1 MKVKLILLIMGL
13 FLTGCS
19 EFTVKENTINITDS
33 TSESIDSE
41 RINVSQ
47 FNGSNFSVLPKN
59 QKIQVTFSK
68 HVDGDTA
75 RFSLNGHEF
84 KSRFLLIDTPET
96 VKAGVMPQPFGKE
109 ASNRT
114 NELLSNAAVI
124 EVQFDNGDRIDHYQR
139 ALCYVYVDGELIQNI
154 LASEGLARVAYVYS
168 PNDSLVA
175 EIKGNEQLAKDL
187 EIGIWSIEHYVT
199 KNGFQE

>member
-1 MKVKLILLIMGL
+1 MKLKLILVILVF
-13 FLTGCS
+13 FLSGCA
-19 EFTVKENTINITDS
+19 EIAVKENSSEVKDL
-33 TSESIDSE
+33 TSESITTENSD
-41 RINVSQ
+41 VSQ
-47 FNGSNFSVLPKN
+47 FNGSNFAVLPKN
-59 QKIQVTFSK
+59 KKIQVSFAK
-68 HVDGDTA
+68 HIDGDTA

-96 VKAGVMPQPFGKE
+96 VKQGVSPQKFGKE

-124 EVQFDNGDRIDHYQR
+124 EVQFDNGDRTDRYQR
-139 ALCYVYVDGELIQNI
+139 ALCYVYVDGKLIQNI
-154 LASEGLARVAYVYS
+154 LASEGLARVAYVYRS
-168 PNDSLVA
+168 NDSLVA
-175 EIKGNEQLAKDL
+175 EIKENEQLAKDL

>member
-1 MKVKLILLIMGL
+1 MKLKLILVILVF
-13 FLTGCS
+13 FLSGCA
-19 EFTVKENTINITDS
+19 EIAVKENSSEVKDL
-33 TSESIDSE
+33 TSESITTENSD
-41 RINVSQ
+41 VSQ

-59 QKIQVTFSK
+59 KKIQVSFAK
-68 HVDGDTA
+68 HIDGDTA
-75 RFSLNGHEF
+75 RFSLNGNEF

-96 VKAGVMPQPFGKE
+96 VKQGVSPQKFGKE
-109 ASNRT
+109 ASERT

-175 EIKGNEQLAKDL
+175 EIKENEQLAKDL

>member
-1 MKVKLILLIMGL
+1 METKVIL
-13 FLTGCS
+13 
-19 EFTVKENTINITDS
+19 VKS
-33 TSESIDSE
+33 
-41 RINVSQ
+41 
-47 FNGSNFSVLPKN
+47 
-59 QKIQVTFSK
+59 KIYLLSS
-68 HVDGDTA
+68 A
-75 RFSLNGHEF
+75 RFFLNGHEF

-96 VKAGVMPQPFGKE
+96 VKQGVSPQKFGKE
-109 ASNRT
+109 ASERT

-124 EVQFDNGDRIDHYQR
+124 EVQFDNGDRTDRYQR

-175 EIKGNEQLAKDL
+175 EIKENEQLAKDL

>member
-1 MKVKLILLIMGL
+1 MKLKLVLVILVF
-13 FLTGCS
+13 FLSGCS
-19 EFTVKENTINITDS
+19 EIAVKENS
-33 TSESIDSE
+33 SEVKELTSESITTENSD
-41 RINVSQ
+41 VSQ
-47 FNGSNFSVLPKN
+47 FNGSNFAVLPKN
-59 QKIQVTFSK
+59 KKIQVSFAK
-68 HVDGDTA
+68 HIDGDTA
-75 RFSLNGHEF
+75 CFFLNGHEF

-96 VKAGVMPQPFGKE
+96 VKQGVSPQKFGKE

-124 EVQFDNGDRIDHYQR
+124 EVQFDNGDRTDRYQR
-139 ALCYVYVDGELIQNI
+139 ALCYVYVDGKLIQNI

-175 EIKGNEQLAKDL
+175 EIKENEQLAKDL

>member
-1 MKVKLILLIMGL
+1 MKLKLIMVILAF
-13 FLTGCS
+13 FLSGCS
-19 EFTVKENTINITDS
+19 EIVVKENSSEVKES
-33 TSESIDSE
+33 TGESMTTE
-41 RINVSQ
+41 KMEVSQ

-59 QKIQVTFSK
+59 QKIPVTFSK

-75 RFSLNGHEF
+75 RFSLNGDEF
-84 KSRFLLIDTPET
+84 KTRFLLIDTPET

-124 EVQFDNGDRIDHYQR
+124 EIQFDNGDRTDHYQR

-154 LASEGLARVAYVYS
+154 LASEGLARVAYVNRS
-168 PNDSLVA
+168 NDSLVA

>member
-1 MKVKLILLIMGL
+1 MKVKLIILIMGL

-47 FNGSNFSVLPKN
+47 FNGSNFSALPKN

-84 KSRFLLIDTPET
+84 KSRFLLIDMPET
-96 VKAGVMPQPFGKE
+96 VKAGVIPQPFGKE

-114 NELLSNAAVI
+114 NELLSNADVI
-124 EVQFDNGDRIDHYQR
+124 EVQFDNGDQTDRYQR
-139 ALCYVYVDGELIQNI
+139 ALCYVFIDGKLIQNI
-154 LASEGLARVAYVYS
+154 LVSEGLARVAYVYS
-168 PNDSLVA
+168 PNDTLVA
-175 EIKGNEQLAKDL
+175 EIEGNEQLAKDL
-187 EIGIWSIEHYVT
+187 EVGIWSIEHYVT
-199 KNGFQE
+199 KNGFQ